1 MTAQEL
7 AQQHCT
13 PQKGAHRRIDG
24 EALAAALKDLRG
36 WIETDK
42 HIAKDFQF
50 TDYAQTVAFVNQVAA
65 LAAAEDH
72 HPDIMFGANR
82 VRVVFTTHSVRGVS
96 LNDLICAARIEAM
109 RDAA

>member
-13 PQKGAHRRIDG
+13 PQKGAHKRISGDT
-24 EALAAALKDLRG
+24 LAAHLRTLHG
-36 WIETDK
+36 WIEADS

-50 TDYAQTVAFVNQVAA
+50 TDYAQTVAFVNEVAA

-72 HPDIMFGANR
+72 HPDIMFGFNR
-82 VRVVFTTHSVRGVS
+82 VRVVFTTHSVRGIS
-96 LNDLICAARIEAM
+96 INDLICAARIETM
-109 RDAA
+109 RNR

>member
-13 PQKGAHRRIDG
+13 PQKGAHRRIEGD
-24 EALAAALKDLRG
+24 ALAATLKTLPG
-36 WIETDK
+36 WIDIDK

-50 TDYAQTVAFVNQVAA
+50 GDYGQVLEFVNKVAA
-65 LAAAEDH
+65 LAKAEDH

>member
-1 MTAQEL
+1 MTVQDL

-13 PQKGAHRRIDG
+13 PQKGAHRRLSG
-24 EALAAALKDLRG
+24 ATLASHLEGLHG
-36 WIETDK
+36 WIEMDL

-50 TDYAQTVAFVNQVAA
+50 TDYAQTVEFVNQVAA

-72 HPDIMFGANR
+72 HPDIMFGFNR

-96 LNDLICAARIEAM
+96 INDLICAARIEAM
-109 RDAA
+109 RAA

>member
-1 MTAQEL
+1 MTLHEL
-7 AQQHCT
+7 AQQHCA
-13 PQKGAHRRIDG
+13 PQKGAHRRIEG
-24 EALAAALKDLRG
+24 EALDTALKNLRG
-36 WIETDK
+36 WIEVDK

-50 TDYAQTVAFVNQVAA
+50 GDYDQVVDFVAQVTA
-65 LAAAEDH
+65 LAKAEDH

-96 LNDLICAARIEAM
+96 INDLICAARIEAM